1 MASPRSRD
9 LDWELADLSDND
21 FDELQDLEVAEG
33 AAIARKRSF
42 ARTSKEVSSGKRT
55 RVAHGESTKA
65 AVNPATRIQEF
76 PEQYLKADGG
86 KLVCTACHSEVS
98 LKKSIVAAHVK
109 TDRHKLGKE
118 RIQKEQN
125 RQGLVREAFRN
136 YQDRRNKGL
145 SGTGLTTA
153 VPLDVSVRRIEVV
166 RSFLQAGIPLAK
178 LDYMRPL
185 LESSTS
191 LALTESSHMAQYIPF
206 VLEEEQSLIKKD
218 LSTATACTVTFDGST
233 RLGEALAIII
243 RYIDSE
249 WAIQQRLVRFHTL
262 AKSLNA
268 SQLARELLT
277 CILTQLNVKE
287 DMLVGAVRDGAAVN
301 GAAIRH
307 VKEIMYPDVVDIVC
321 ASHTLDNIGKHFQTA
336 TLDEFVQS
344 WIALFS
350 RSPAARLVWKEQ
362 TGTTIKSCNNTRW
375 WSEWEVKNQLLTVFG
390 DVPDFLQN
398 LDACPANRDRL
409 LAILNSPQRSAELRM
424 QLAIVVDAALPF
436 VRKTYLMEGDG
447 DIVVD
452 AYNNLQEI
460 ATAAVLKHYP
470 NTHAMASKIAGG
482 DGERCTELIQQ
493 AERCIQPAINF
504 YLRKF
509 NQIGSPMFETV
520 HIYKAIRIFCPVQ
533 AHNLQPG
540 IASVDQLRR
549 IPMLNSDAHILS
561 LKDELPAYL
570 VAVAQVQKCENRLSW
585 WSEQNHLPN
594 WQKAARIVFSLVP
607 SSAAAERVFSL
618 LQAATSPSQGSL
630 LDDNLEAMLTIQFN
644 RGRQAL
650 Q

>member
-1 MASPRSRD
+1 M
-9 LDWELADLSDND
+9 
-21 FDELQDLEVAEG
+21 
-33 AAIARKRSF
+33 
-42 ARTSKEVSSGKRT
+42 
-55 RVAHGESTKA
+55 
-65 AVNPATRIQEF
+65 
-76 PEQYLKADGG
+76 KADGG

-145 SGTGLTTA
+145 SETGLTTA

-218 LSTATACTVTFDGST
+218 LSTATACTVIFDGST

-262 AKSLNA
+262 PKSLNA

-277 CILTQLNVKE
+277 CILTQLNVKQ

-344 WIALFS
+344 
-350 RSPAARLVWKEQ
+350 
-362 TGTTIKSCNNTRW
+362 
-375 WSEWEVKNQLLTVFG
+375 
-390 DVPDFLQN
+390 
-398 LDACPANRDRL
+398 
-409 LAILNSPQRSAELRM
+409 
-424 QLAIVVDAALPF
+424 
-436 VRKTYLMEGDG
+436 
-447 DIVVD
+447 
-452 AYNNLQEI
+452 
-460 ATAAVLKHYP
+460 
-470 NTHAMASKIAGG
+470 
-482 DGERCTELIQQ
+482 
-493 AERCIQPAINF
+493 
-504 YLRKF
+504 
-509 NQIGSPMFETV
+509 
-520 HIYKAIRIFCPVQ
+520 
-533 AHNLQPG
+533 
-540 IASVDQLRR
+540 
-549 IPMLNSDAHILS
+549 
-561 LKDELPAYL
+561 
-570 VAVAQVQKCENRLSW
+570 
-585 WSEQNHLPN
+585 
-594 WQKAARIVFSLVP
+594 
-607 SSAAAERVFSL
+607 
-618 LQAATSPSQGSL
+618 
-630 LDDNLEAMLTIQFN
+630 
-644 RGRQAL
+644 
-650 Q
+650 